1 MPAAQECSQ
10 NGPDIYCSF
19 NCYLSLN
26 PVIFFGTNVS
36 LGVSKG
42 RFSDNTLA
50 RYREEEELA

>member
-10 NGPDIYCSF
+10 NGPDSYCLF
-19 NCYLSLN
+19 NCYLNLN

-42 RFSDNTLA
+42 RFSDNNQA
-50 RYREEEELA
+50 RYRKEAELA